1 MGSQEEL
8 EVAPP
13 ILTPWQ
19 CLYYIKDALVDMF
32 DIYMLYTNISAH
44 QNEAVIIR

>member
-8 EVAPP
+8 EVAPQ
-13 ILTPWQ
+13 IVTP
-19 CLYYIKDALVDMF
+19 LEVSLPYALVDMF

-44 QNEAVIIR
+44 QNEAVVIK